1 MLKNFVVPIASS
13 MLATGALANTE
24 IIGSVDSKCIIVSET
39 AGVYGNPNPYE
50 LTTAPASGGV
60 QPIIRY
66 DVLVAD
72 YYKAVIEHPVSFS
85 SAPTLD
91 DVVNW
96 EGDVE
101 VSEVSDTNM
110 ADYDTNKVEYD
121 NAHEYD
127 LTVAG
132 STWFKISSTADYGY
146 TKSFPAGTYTAIV
159 EAECIPL

>member
-132 STWFKISSTADYGY
+132 STWFKISSTADYGL
-146 TKSFPAGTYTAIV
+146 SLIH
-159 EAECIPL
+159 I

>member
-24 IIGSVDSKCIIVSET
+24 IIGSVDSKCIIISET

-85 SAPTLD
+85 SSPTLD

>member
-1 MLKNFVVPIASS
+1 MLKNLVVPLASS

-24 IIGSVDSKCIIVSET
+24 IIGSVDSKCIIISET

-85 SAPTLD
+85 SSPTLD

>member
-1 MLKNFVVPIASS
+1 MLKNFVVPLASS

-24 IIGSVDSKCIIVSET
+24 IIGSVDSKCIIISET

-50 LTTAPASGGV
+50 LTTAPTSGGV

-72 YYKAVIEHPVSFS
+72 YYKAVIEHPVAFS
-85 SAPTLD
+85 SSPTLD
-91 DVVNW
+91 DVVTW
-96 EGDVE
+96 DGDVE

-110 ADYDTNKVEYD
+110 SDYDTNKVEYD
-121 NAHEYD
+121 NAHEYE

-132 STWFKISSTADYGY
+132 STWFKISSEADYGY

>member
-1 MLKNFVVPIASS
+1 MLKNFVVPLASS

-24 IIGSVDSKCIIVSET
+24 IIGSVDSKCIIISET
-39 AGVYGNPNPYE
+39 AGVYGNPNPYQ
-50 LTTAPASGGV
+50 LTTAPSNGGV

-72 YYKAVIEHPVSFS
+72 YYKAVIEHPIAFS
-85 SAPTLD
+85 SSPTLD
-91 DVVNW
+91 DVVTW
-96 EGDVE
+96 TGDVE

-132 STWFKISSTADYGY
+132 STWFKISSAADYGY
-146 TKSFPAGTYTAIV
+146 TKSFPAGQYTAVV

>member
-1 MLKNFVVPIASS
+1 MLKNLVVPLASS

-24 IIGSVDSKCIIVSET
+24 IIGSVDSKCIIISET

-50 LTTAPASGGV
+50 LTTAPTSGGV

-72 YYKAVIEHPVSFS
+72 YYKAVIEHPVAFS
-85 SAPTLD
+85 SSPTLD
-91 DVVNW
+91 DTVTW
-96 EGDVE
+96 DGDVE

-110 ADYDTNKVEYD
+110 SDYDTNKVEYD
-121 NAHEYD
+121 NAHEYE

-132 STWFKISSTADYGY
+132 STWFKISSEADYGY

>member
-24 IIGSVDSKCIIVSET
+24 IVGSVDSKCIIISET

-50 LTTAPASGGV
+50 LTTTPASGGV

-85 SAPTLD
+85 SSPTLD
-91 DVVNW
+91 DVVTW
-96 EGDVE
+96 TGDVE

-121 NAHEYD
+121 NAHEYE

-132 STWFKISSTADYGY
+132 STWFKISSEADYGY
-146 TKSFPAGTYTAIV
+146 TKSFPAGQYTAVV

>member
-1 MLKNFVVPIASS
+1 MLNNFVLPIASS

-24 IIGSVDSKCIIVSET
+24 IIGSVDSKCMIVSET
-39 AGVYGNPNPYE
+39 AGVYGNPNPYD

-85 SAPTLD
+85 SSPTLD

>member
-24 IIGSVDSKCIIVSET
+24 IIGIVDSKCIIISET

-85 SAPTLD
+85 SSPTLD

>member
-24 IIGSVDSKCIIVSET
+24 IVGSVDSKCIIISET

-72 YYKAVIEHPVSFS
+72 YYKAVIEHPTSFS
-85 SAPTLD
+85 TSPTLD

-146 TKSFPAGTYTAIV
+146 TKSFPAGNYTAIV

>member
-1 MLKNFVVPIASS
+1 MLKNFVVPLASS

-24 IIGSVDSKCIIVSET
+24 IVGSVDSKCIIISET

-85 SAPTLD
+85 SSPTLD

>member
-24 IIGSVDSKCIIVSET
+24 IIGSVDSKCMIVSET
-39 AGVYGNPNPYE
+39 AGVYGNPNPYD

-85 SAPTLD
+85 SSPTLD

>member
-24 IIGSVDSKCIIVSET
+24 IVGSVDSKCIIISET

-85 SAPTLD
+85 SSPTLD

>member
-24 IIGSVDSKCIIVSET
+24 IVGSVDSKCIIISET

-121 NAHEYD
+121 NAHEYE

-132 STWFKISSTADYGY
+132 STWFKISSAADYGY
-146 TKSFPAGTYTAIV
+146 TKSFPAGQYTAVV